1 MSRKIELSITIIGD
15 SLLLLTAYLISWQA
29 SDINASVASWH
40 SITGNLVILMF
51 WLFLF
56 QTFNLYES
64 RPKIQLMKE
73 LFRLFRVLCLGFAI
87 IVGVAYIINID
98 FIKIRG
104 FVPSYVVTLA
114 SILVW
119 RFFWRG
125 LVGEYIKPQRE
136 KVIIFQNGDVI
147 DNHNH
152 FNVIEKIE
160 LSNLNPSIPRHLLN
174 RKDVDGIIIESN
186 GHSKGHILN
195 IISGLT
201 DTTYEIFVSPR
212 LYPLV
217 YQYFLVQKVADSPF
231 LKIIFHPLSHW
242 DRFLKRV
249 MDITCALLSL
259 CVLWPIMLI
268 ISLLIKIDTKGP
280 VLYTQKRL
288 GVRGKEFTLFKFR
301 SMISEAEKHTG
312 PIWATK
318 NDKRIT
324 RTGKILRPL
333 RLDELPQL
341 FNVLKGD
348 MSFVGPRP
356 ERPAFVEHL
365 KKSVPLYSLRLNVP
379 PGITG
384 LAQVKH
390 VYDKS
395 IEDVRRKLEYDIQYI
410 NNVSISL
417 DMKIFLKTI
426 LTVLQKKGAH

>member
-174 RKDVDGIIIESN
+174 RRDVDGIIIESN

>member
-1 MSRKIELSITIIGD
+1 MSRKTELLVTIIGD
-15 SLLLLTAYLISWQA
+15 SLLLLSAYFISWKT
-29 SDINASVASWH
+29 SNIDASVGSWH
-40 SITGNLVILMF
+40 SILGNLIILGF

-64 RPKIQLMKE
+64 RPKIQLMNE
-73 LFRLFRVLCLGFAI
+73 LFKQFRVMFLGFI
-87 IVGVAYIINID
+87 IIIGIAYVVNID
-98 FIKIRG
+98 FMKARG
-104 FVPSYVVTLA
+104 FIPSYLVTLA
-114 SILVW
+114 SLLVW

-136 KVIIFQNGDVI
+136 KVLIFQNGDSI
-147 DNHNH
+147 ENYNH
-152 FNVIEKIE
+152 FNVVETIE
-160 LSNLNPSIPRHLLN
+160 LSRLNPSIPSHILN
-174 RKDVDGIIIESN
+174 YTDVGGIIIESN

-201 DTTYEIFVSPR
+201 DTAYEIYVSPK

-217 YQYFLVQKVADSPF
+217 YQYFLVQKVPDSPF
-231 LKIIFHPLSHW
+231 LKVVFHPLSHW

-249 MDITCALLSL
+249 MDVTVALLLLS
-259 CVLWPIMLI
+259 VLWPIMLI
-268 ISLLIKIDTKGP
+268 ISLLIKIDTNGP
-280 VLYTQKRL
+280 ILYTQKRL
-288 GVRGKEFTLFKFR
+288 GVRGKEFTLHKFR
-301 SMISEAEKHTG
+301 SMISDAEKHTG

-324 RTGKILRPL
+324 RIGRILRPL

-356 ERPAFVEHL
+356 ERPAFVEQL
-365 KKSVPLYSLRLNVP
+365 KKSIPLYNLRLNVY
-379 PGITG
+379 PGVTG

-395 IEDVRRKLEYDIQYI
+395 LEDVKRKLEYDLQYI
-410 NNVSISL
+410 NNISISL
-417 DMKIFLKTI
+417 DLKIFLKTI

>member
-1 MSRKIELSITIIGD
+1 
-15 SLLLLTAYLISWQA
+15 
-29 SDINASVASWH
+29 
-40 SITGNLVILMF
+40 MF

-174 RKDVDGIIIESN
+174 RRDVDGIIIESN